1 MFCAG
6 SDSMLHMAQMQQ
18 VHSCIKLLSA
28 LNRICLAYFLLL
40 YNVFFS
46 LSVTINSLIN
56 KQLKA
61 RVYEF
66 IDEISFYLLI
76 IHITCFGHI

>member
-1 MFCAG
+1 MFFVG

-18 VHSCIKLLSA
+18 VHSLIKLLFA
-28 LNRICLAYFLLL
+28 LNCIYLEYFLLL
-40 YNVFFS
+40 YYLFFR
-46 LSVTINSLIN
+46 LSVTTNSLIN

-61 RVYEF
+61 GIYL

-76 IHITCFGHI
+76 IHVTCFGHV